1 MNIKKEF
8 RVKVKYLTW
17 KKYYLI
23 IRENDFQLKKE
34 KAKSIRTYSL
44 SNAGVFDLSEN
55 NSLKI
60 LVTSPIYKKVIQPYS
75 LEDKQQILLN
85 LEKIVR
91 KKTADSVFSSGYYQ
105 YKKEIAKTDEKDPYN
120 ALLFKL
126 NTYQVLSDE
135 MRGKLAKFKTTIK
148 EKLSGSLSTDFISI
162 YNEMNTI
169 ILEMKKQF
177 DKIRIY

>member
-1 MNIKKEF
+1 M
-8 RVKVKYLTW
+8 KYLV
-17 KKYYLI
+17 KELI
-23 IRENDFQLKKE
+23 KE

-120 ALLFKL
+120 ALLFKKI
-126 NTYQVLSDE
+126 YI
-135 MRGKLAKFKTTIK
+135 KKKKKKIKKT
-148 EKLSGSLSTDFISI
+148 
-162 YNEMNTI
+162 
-169 ILEMKKQF
+169 KQF
-177 DKIRIY
+177 LNELKII